1 MKINLSK
8 IADFLSLDINGDDAY
23 INNLVIDSR
32 KVSKGDLFVAIP
44 GQRYDGHTFINKS
57 IEFGASAVLC
67 EKSRNLSGLPVP
79 YIICNDTVESLGIIA
94 HEYRKYIGSPFTIG
108 ITGTNGKTSV
118 TKLTAEILS
127 QSYSISTT
135 IGNYNN
141 QIGLPL
147 SILQIAS
154 SEEPQKCIYELGASK
169 KNDISTLVNICEP
182 DMTTL
187 LNISEAHM
195 ESFGSINNL
204 IQTKEEIFSH
214 PNTSHVILNADD
226 KNYDRWKNLNKGR
239 KITTLSLND
248 RADYYIKSN
257 DNDSYIFS
265 SNKGEIR
272 IRKEEVLGI
281 LPINILFSMALSME
295 AGASINDVKN
305 GIKSYKGVKGRFFH
319 YVSSAGSIIIDDSYN
334 ANPESMKSSLK
345 QLKQFNQDKIFV
357 MGDMGELGESSL
369 EHHIAIFK
377 LAREYKIKYLFYMGR
392 YEDEAKSSFG
402 DRCFVYKEIKE
413 LTDHVRK
420 LSSKNTVILIKA
432 SRYMNFDLIV
442 KGLK

>member
-57 IEFGASAVLC
+57 IELGASAVLC

-94 HEYRKYIGSPFTIG
+94 HEYKKYIGSPFTIG

-147 SILQIAS
+147 SILQIVS

-214 PNTSHVILNADD
+214 PNTCLLYTSDAAD
-226 KNYDRWKNLNKGR
+226 
-239 KITTLSLND
+239 
-248 RADYYIKSN
+248 
-257 DNDSYIFS
+257 
-265 SNKGEIR
+265 E
-272 IRKEEVLGI
+272 
-281 LPINILFSMALSME
+281 P
-295 AGASINDVKN
+295 
-305 GIKSYKGVKGRFFH
+305 
-319 YVSSAGSIIIDDSYN
+319 
-334 ANPESMKSSLK
+334 
-345 QLKQFNQDKIFV
+345 
-357 MGDMGELGESSL
+357 
-369 EHHIAIFK
+369 
-377 LAREYKIKYLFYMGR
+377 
-392 YEDEAKSSFG
+392 
-402 DRCFVYKEIKE
+402 
-413 LTDHVRK
+413 
-420 LSSKNTVILIKA
+420 
-432 SRYMNFDLIV
+432 
-442 KGLK
+442 

>member
-8 IADFLSLDINGDDAY
+8 IAEFLSLDINGDDAY

-44 GQRYDGHTFINKS
+44 GKKYDGHTFIDKS
-57 IEFGASAVLC
+57 IESGASAVLC
-67 EKSRNLSGLPVP
+67 EKSRNLSGLSVP
-79 YIICNDTVESLGIIA
+79 YIMCNDTIESLGIIA
-94 HEYRKYIGSPFTIG
+94 SEYKKYIGSPFTIG

-147 SILQIAS
+147 SILQIVS
-154 SEEPQKCIYELGASK
+154 SNGPQKCIYELGASK
-169 KNDISTLVNICEP
+169 KNDISSLVNICEP

-195 ESFGSINNL
+195 ESFGSMNNL

-214 PNTSHVILNADD
+214 PNTSHVILNVDD

-239 KITTLSLND
+239 KITTLSLNN

-272 IRKEEVLGI
+272 ITKEQVLGI
-281 LPINILFSMALSME
+281 LPINILYSMALSME

-305 GIKSYKGVKGRFFH
+305 GIESYKGVKGRFYH
-319 YVSSAGSIIIDDSYN
+319 SVSSAGSIIIDDSYN

-357 MGDMGELGESSL
+357 MGDMGELGVNSL
-369 EHHIAIFK
+369 DHHVAIFK
-377 LAREYKIKYLFYMGR
+377 LAREFKIKYLFYMGK

-402 DRCFVYKEIKE
+402 DRCFVHKNITE